1 MASFSIND
9 PRLELLEEQATRN
22 RAQTKIETD
31 LIFMLFTTLLLG
43 VYLKNLSSRF
53 ILLKSALGGTRTHT
67 VQILSLLPLPIGLR
81 GQ

>member
-1 MASFSIND
+1 VASFSIND

-31 LIFMLFTTLLLG
+31 LIFMLVTTLLLG

-53 ILLKSALGGTRTHT
+53 KLLKSALGKSASKG
-67 VQILSLLPLPIGLR
+67 ILLTWVIAT
-81 GQ
+81 